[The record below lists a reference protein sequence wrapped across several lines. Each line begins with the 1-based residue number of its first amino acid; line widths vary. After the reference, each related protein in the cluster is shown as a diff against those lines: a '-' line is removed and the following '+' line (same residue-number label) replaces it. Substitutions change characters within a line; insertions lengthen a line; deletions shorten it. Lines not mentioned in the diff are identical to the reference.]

1 METFCIDLSRDFEQ
15 GIKKGAELIR
25 AGEVVAFP
33 TETVYGLGANAL
45 DETAVAKIFAAKGRP
60 NDNPL
65 ILHVSDPSEVDALA
79 EVTEQAK
86 RLMEAFWPG
95 PLTIILKKKDIV
107 PSAATAGL
115 PTVAIRMPENEGARA
130 LIKASGVPVA
140 APSANTSGRPSPTTA
155 QHVLHD
161 LSGRIPLVLDGGPC
175 KWGLE
180 STVVT
185 LVGEPTVL
193 RPGAVTPG
201 MLSAVIGEVK
211 IAPAALSPLKEGET
225 AASPGMKYRHYAPK
239 ARVFIAAG
247 EPDELVG
254 TAIALYDGCLTRGLN
269 PCILASR
276 QTCGFYAGRVY
287 DIIGDRTAPE
297 TFCANLFSAL
307 RRADEAGCQSIILEA
322 LPADAFGLAYMNRA
336 LRAAGFRVCTSP
348 NEAQSILE
356 EQP

>member
-1 METFCIDLSRDFEQ
+1 METICIDLNKEFEKGIEEGARLIQQ
-15 GIKKGAELIR
+15 GD
-25 AGEVVAFP
+25 VVAFP

-45 DETAVAKIFAAKGRP
+45 DEKAVAKIFAAKGRP

-65 ILHVSDPSEVDALA
+65 ILHVSDPTEVDALA
-79 EVTEQAK
+79 EVTGQAK
-86 RLMEAFWPG
+86 RLMDAFWPG
-95 PLTIILKKKDIV
+95 PLTVILKKKDIV
-107 PSAATAGL
+107 PPAATANL
-115 PTVAIRMPENEGARA
+115 PTVAVRMPQNAGALS
-130 LIKASGVPVA
+130 LIRASGVPIA

-155 QHVLHD
+155 QHVLAD
-161 LSGRIPLVLDGGPC
+161 LSGKIPLVLDGGPC

-185 LVGEPTVL
+185 LVGDPAVL
-193 RPGAVTPG
+193 RPGAITPG

-211 IAPAALSPLKEGET
+211 IAPAALAPLKEGET
-225 AASPGMKYRHYAPK
+225 AASPGMKYRHYAPR
-239 ARVFIAAG
+239 ARVYIAAG
-247 EPDELVG
+247 EDVAA
-254 TAIALYDGCLTRGLN
+254 TAAALYDGCVARGQKA
-269 PCILASR
+269 CILASR

-297 TFCANLFSAL
+297 TFCANLFAAL
-307 RRADEAGCQSIILEA
+307 RRADGANFQSIILEA
-322 LPADAFGLAYMNRA
+322 LPADALGLAYMNRA

>member
-1 METFCIDLSRDFEQ
+1 
-15 GIKKGAELIR
+15 
-25 AGEVVAFP
+25 
-33 TETVYGLGANAL
+33 
-45 DETAVAKIFAAKGRP
+45 
-60 NDNPL
+60 
-65 ILHVSDPSEVDALA
+65 
-79 EVTEQAK
+79 
-86 RLMEAFWPG
+86 
-95 PLTIILKKKDIV
+95 
-107 PSAATAGL
+107 
-115 PTVAIRMPENEGARA
+115 MPENEGARA
-130 LIKASGVPVA
+130 LIKASGVVA
-140 APSANTSGRPSPTTA
+140 APSANLRQAQPHHGAARSSRP
-155 QHVLHD
+155 
-161 LSGRIPLVLDGGPC
+161 SGRIPLFWTADPA
-175 KWGLE
+175 KGLE

-185 LVGEPTVL
+185 LVGKPTVL